1 MKTLFSLS
9 IVFLSLALLS
19 LSPGSTKAKW
29 SKYQHA
35 NTGIRVSFPSSYTE
49 EAEPKQDEYQTTK
62 ATCELNNVLYF
73 VGITEHQ
80 IELPEPEELEEVSLQ
95 SFTETTEG
103 KIIDRKS
110 WKYKKEMGI
119 EATID
124 ISESEILYRVLII
137 DQKQIQLVIAYPKE
151 SKPSKKMIKKFF
163 KSFKG

>member
-95 SFTETTEG
+95 SFTETTDG
-103 KIIDRKS
+103 SSKLSIS
-110 WKYKKEMGI
+110 SLSLLFTHLSSSSLGI
-119 EATID
+119 FPD
-124 ISESEILYRVLII
+124 
-137 DQKQIQLVIAYPKE
+137 
-151 SKPSKKMIKKFF
+151 
-163 KSFKG
+163 